1 MNDEMN
7 EPANEPRDDQFL
19 NDPEALPP
27 LTPESLGE
35 APEEAEAPQE
45 TAEASPEDT
54 EPLWE
59 AEGDLP
65 GALEALFTAAGE
77 VLDIPKLR
85 ALTGFGEGALRQ
97 GIEALQARLAPPRG
111 LRLVEV
117 GGGWRMAT
125 SPTYAALIAKLV
137 TTVRSGR
144 LTPAQLESLA
154 IVAYRQPVTIT
165 EINAIRGVT
174 SSANQIK
181 SLMERDL
188 IVPAGRKAV
197 VGRPMMYATTQ
208 AFLLHFGLKSLFDL
222 PRLADFG
229 EGHLEAQ
236 ALASL
241 EPELEDGL
249 FAHPHP
255 DEAAEYDELLD
266 APESQEEAAPEEA
279 SDEEAP
285 EEDTPEEDASQPE
298 PPAPMAD

>member
-1 MNDEMN
+1 MSDVNEQMFPDEPV
-7 EPANEPRDDQFL
+7 EL
-19 NDPEALPP
+19 DPVAESEA
-27 LTPESLGE
+27 TE
-35 APEEAEAPQE
+35 AQH
-45 TAEASPEDT
+45 

-59 AEGDLP
+59 ADGDLP

-77 VLDIPKLR
+77 VLDIGKLR
-85 ALTGFGEGALRQ
+85 ELTGFHEGPLRQ
-97 GIEALQARLAPPRG
+97 GIEALQERLQAPRG

-125 SPTYAALIAKLV
+125 APAYEALISKLV

-144 LTPAQLESLA
+144 LTPAQLEALA
-154 IVAYRQPVTIT
+154 IVGYRQPVTIT

-188 IVPAGRKAV
+188 IATAGRKAV

-249 FAHPHP
+249 FAHPSP
-255 DEAAEYDELLD
+255 EEAAEYDEL
-266 APESQEEAAPEEA
+266 PEAAPEVEV
-279 SDEEAP
+279 
-285 EEDTPEEDASQPE
+285 EEDKPLDPDEPGPLPE
-298 PPAPMAD
+298 